1 MDNPGLSLRSRRPG
15 VSTLWV
21 LLTLPVLV
29 LLTLYAVEAGRI
41 HLARQQLVTSLESA
55 ALAAVKKC
63 VSGETDSTLASREC
77 GVDFAAAN
85 LVAGQSPALSLN
97 RDASIVPSE
106 NADCLGDLVYGT
118 LVEVESPTEFNT
130 RYMGGCGRKTGPNA
144 VAMLTQSES
153 DWVTVT
159 LCGRSYTDMVVVGT
173 LNYGPTAP
181 PMVVRVRNVGANS
194 FEFVA
199 QNVNDGSFESGYS
212 VYFIV
217 VEAGVYTEAG
227 DGVTM
232 EAILYNSTVTDQR
245 PNWNGENRGY
255 LNTYT
260 NPVVVGQV
268 MSYNDPDW
276 STFWSHN
283 GNRRFP
289 ADAGGLYTGKHTGED
304 PDTTRADETIGY
316 IVFEEGVGELEGLP
330 FYAGETTD
338 SVRGIDNAPPYTY
351 ALPTTHG
358 WAYAVVNNS
367 GEAGGDGAS
376 SHLHGNDPIDPGS
389 ISLSLDEDQMQ
400 DAERQHTTE
409 VVHYVAFSGPC
420 VVRAR
425 HEMEVPWY
433 FNSLFGCVLANP
445 TVAGHAAARY
455 DCVDDCAKLL
465 CVETFV
471 CP

>member
-1 MDNPGLSLRSRRPG
+1 MGNPGLSLRLQRLG

-55 ALAAVKKC
+55 ALAALKKC
-63 VSGETDSTLASREC
+63 VSGETDSTFAAREC
-77 GVDFAAAN
+77 GVDFAASN
-85 LVAGQSPALSLN
+85 LVAGQSPALDLN
-97 RDASIVPSE
+97 WDASIIPNE
-106 NADCLGDLVYGT
+106 NADCEGDLVFGM
-118 LVEVESPTEFNT
+118 LGEVETPIELNT
-130 RYMGGCGRKTGPNA
+130 QYLGGFGRKTGPNA
-144 VAMLTQSES
+144 VAMLTQSQS

-159 LCGRSYTDMVVVGT
+159 LCARSYTDMVVVGT

-199 QNVNDGSFESGYS
+199 QNVNDGSFESGYP

-217 VEAGVYTEAG
+217 VEAGVYTDAVEG
-227 DGVTM
+227 GTM
-232 EAILYNSTVTDQR
+232 EAVLYNSTVTDR
-245 PNWNGENRGY
+245 KSSWNGENRGY

-276 STFWSHN
+276 SEFWSHN
-283 GNRRFP
+283 GNHRFP
-289 ADAGGLYTGKHTGED
+289 ADPGGLYTGKQVGED
-304 PDTTRADETIGY
+304 TDTIRADETVGY
-316 IVFEEGVGELEGLP
+316 IVFEEGVGALEGLP
-330 FYAGETTD
+330 FYAGETTR
-338 SVRGIDNAPPYTY
+338 SVRSIDNSPPYTY
-351 ALPTTHG
+351 TLPSPRA
-358 WAYAVVNNS
+358 WAYAVLNTS
-367 GEAGGDGAS
+367 GEAGGDGAT
-376 SHLHGNDPIDPGS
+376 SHLHGNDPIDPGA
-389 ISLSLDEDQMQ
+389 INVSLDEDQLR
-400 DAERQHTTE
+400 DAERSHIAE

-420 VVRAR
+420 AVHAR

-433 FNSLFGCVLANP
+433 FNSLLGCVLANP
-445 TVAGHAAARY
+445 TVAGSATAWY
-455 DCVDDCAKLL
+455 DSAEDCAKLL
-465 CVETFV
+465 CVDTIV